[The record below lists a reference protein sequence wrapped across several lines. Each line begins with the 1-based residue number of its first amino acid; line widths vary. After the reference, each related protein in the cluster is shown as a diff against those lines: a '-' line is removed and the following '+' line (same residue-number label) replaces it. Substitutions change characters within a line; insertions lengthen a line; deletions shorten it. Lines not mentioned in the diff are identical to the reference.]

1 MISRLKILTLVNWK
15 EEGRWYFLRAL
26 KNRVEQ
32 ASILQPVSLKH
43 SVNGKLTY
51 ISNYLSEFYVPILAL
66 TRRKH
71 FDIIVSWQMRIGI
84 CYGILKRFFHANKP
98 PVHIIQDFHIDLTQ
112 TQWYYRF
119 QIALLKLAISGIDYF
134 CCTST
139 EEEAIYSRMF
149 KIPRSRIIFLP
160 LVESPDNFEKQTY
173 IEQDYIFSYGK
184 SDRDFDTL
192 IRSVSLLNI
201 KTYILSP
208 KYKPRVPVPENV
220 FIIRDYISGNELVKW
235 IASSRIM
242 VLPLKDYRV
251 SAGQISMLEVMS
263 LARPLIITENMATKE
278 YAIHKQTALFF
289 EAGNDKELT
298 DHIQYLWN
306 HREVAKDIGQQ
317 ALQAILKLHD
327 KRIKIFS
334 DLLERCSMDILK
346 ENADA
351 SQSSPNSTKKDKC
364 VNEFINRRKNAENNS

>member
-1 MISRLKILTLVNWK
+1 
-15 EEGRWYFLRAL
+15 
-26 KNRVEQ
+26 
-32 ASILQPVSLKH
+32 
-43 SVNGKLTY
+43 
-51 ISNYLSEFYVPILAL
+51 
-66 TRRKH
+66 
-71 FDIIVSWQMRIGI
+71 
-84 CYGILKRFFHANKP
+84 
-98 PVHIIQDFHIDLTQ
+98 
-112 TQWYYRF
+112 
-119 QIALLKLAISGIDYF
+119 
-134 CCTST
+134 
-139 EEEAIYSRMF
+139 MF

-289 EAGNDKELT
+289 EAGNDKELS

-351 SQSSPNSTKKDKC
+351 SQSSPNSAKKDKC
-364 VNEFINRRKNAENNS
+364 VNEIINRRKNAENNS